1 MTPNILISQSERE
14 LEAHFADWFIA
25 HIDGKDAT
33 TLRSFYET
41 IADVLEFPDSFGYNL
56 DALNDALNDLQWL
69 EDERIVL
76 YFTNTTDLISKER
89 DPAKLASVFNMLDA
103 TAEDWKWLDDDE
115 ITDKKELVVVFEDS
129 SRIRSILEKEQIDFQ
144 PMASL

>member
-1 MTPNILISQSERE
+1 MTPNIFTCQSERE

-25 HIDGKDAT
+25 HIDGKKAN
-33 TLRSFYET
+33 TLRAFYEEM
-41 IADVLEFPDSFGYNL
+41 ADVLEFPDSFGYNL

-89 DPAKLASVFNMLDA
+89 DPAKVASVFNILDA

-115 ITDKKELVVVFEDS
+115 MLDKKEIVVVFENS
-129 SRIRSILEKEQIDFQ
+129 PRIQTTLEKEQIDFQ
-144 PMASL
+144 LMASL

>member
-1 MTPNILISQSERE
+1 MTPNILVCQSERE

-25 HIDGKDAT
+25 HVDGKKAS
-33 TLRSFYET
+33 TLRAFYEE
-41 IADVLEFPDSFGYNL
+41 IADVLEFPDSFGFNL

-76 YFTNTTDLISKER
+76 YFTNTVDLIGKER
-89 DPAKLASVFNMLDA
+89 DPVKMASVFNVLDA

-115 ITDKKELVVVFEDS
+115 LSDKKEIVVVFEDS
-129 SRIRSILEKEQIDFQ
+129 SRVRSILEKEQIDFK
-144 PMASL
+144 AIADL